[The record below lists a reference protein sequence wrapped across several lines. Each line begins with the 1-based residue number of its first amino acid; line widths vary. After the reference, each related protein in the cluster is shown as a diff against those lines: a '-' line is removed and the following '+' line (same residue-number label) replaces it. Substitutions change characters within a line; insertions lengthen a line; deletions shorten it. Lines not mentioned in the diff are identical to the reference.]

1 MSKLKRYF
9 SFIFVVAI
17 SLFILTS
24 CDNQELSNRIETTIN
39 NMLPNIYVTLAQ
51 LAVFILTALIFIK
64 FAYKPIKKILNQ
76 RSEYI
81 ENNIKQAEI
90 KNQEAQQ
97 KVEKANS
104 LILSSEQKA
113 AEIIQQ
119 AQITAENKTSQIE
132 QELAKQIEQEKIQA
146 HKDIQQAHKKMLKQA
161 QQEILQTAISTSKNI
176 LQREIKQEDN
186 DKFVEQFIDEL
197 SKDNTK
203 DK

>member
-17 SLFILTS
+17 SLFMLTS

-64 FAYKPIKKILNQ
+64 FAYKPIKKKLNQ

-119 AQITAENKTSQIE
+119 AQTNRKKFKHIKIFNKLIRRCLNKLNKKYFKPPSLLQKTSF
-132 QELAKQIEQEKIQA
+132 KEK
-146 HKDIQQAHKKMLKQA
+146 
-161 QQEILQTAISTSKNI
+161 
-176 LQREIKQEDN
+176 
-186 DKFVEQFIDEL
+186 
-197 SKDNTK
+197 
-203 DK
+203 